1 MPATT
6 RPARCASSRSART
19 APDSPSRSATTSRR
33 RRGDGSKGRSTGSST
48 RRTRRACG
56 GRPSGSARTPSTVPT
71 SWNATRKHSS
81 NRAGADVA
89 DRPKALV
96 TAPFRGEGLETLR
109 GLADV
114 VLDPWIDQD
123 PLRMYNSAQ
132 LAERVAAEGA
142 DIVIVESDSVKGPV
156 LDLPLI
162 AIGSCR
168 GDPNN
173 VDVPAATQKGIP
185 VLRAPG
191 RNADAVAELTVALLS
206 AVNRGVVRADQ
217 DVREG
222 EIYRDGTIP
231 YQRFRAWQLAG
242 RTAGLVGL
250 GAVGRATR
258 WRLEGLGMRV
268 IAHDPYADEATH
280 TLDDLLAEA
289 DVVSMHAMVTPE
301 TQGMIGAEQF
311 ARMKDDAIYVNT
323 ARALLHDTD
332 ALVAALESGR
342 LGGAGLDHFEGEHL
356 PSDHPLQS
364 MSNVVLTP
372 HIGGATYDTEAN
384 HSKLIADGLAQLLGG
399 GKPDNL
405 VNPEVLS

>member
-1 MPATT
+1 M
-6 RPARCASSRSART
+6 
-19 APDSPSRSATTSRR
+19 
-33 RRGDGSKGRSTGSST
+33 
-48 RRTRRACG
+48 
-56 GRPSGSARTPSTVPT
+56 
-71 SWNATRKHSS
+71 
-81 NRAGADVA
+81 A

-96 TAPFRGEGLETLR
+96 TAPFRGA
-109 GLADV
+109 GLAKLERLTDV
-114 VLDPWIDQD
+114 VYDPWIEQQ
-123 PLRMYNSAQ
+123 PLRIYNSEQ
-132 LAERVAAEGA
+132 LADRIQSEGA
-142 DIVIVESDSVKGPV
+142 NVVIVESDSVKGPV
-156 LDLPLI
+156 LDLPLV
-162 AIGSCR
+162 AVGSCR

-173 VDVPAATQKGIP
+173 VDVAAATARGIP

-191 RNADAVAELTVALLS
+191 RNADAVAELAVALLF
-206 AVNRGVVRADQ
+206 AVNRGVVRADL

-231 YQRFRAWQLAG
+231 YQRLRAWQLAG

-301 TQGMIGAEQF
+301 TQHMIGAAQF
-311 ARMKDDAIYVNT
+311 ARMKNGAIYVNT
-323 ARALLHDTD
+323 ARAMLHDAD
-332 ALVAALESGR
+332 ALVAALKSGH
-342 LGGAGLDHFEGEHL
+342 LAGAGLDHFEGEHL
-356 PSDHPLQS
+356 ATNHPLVG
-364 MSNVVLTP
+364 MANVVLTP

-384 HSKLIADGLAQLLGG
+384 HSTLIADGLDQLLGG

-405 VNPEVLS
+405 VNPEVLSQ